1 MQLKVNYTLVG
12 LFVVTLSAAIMIN
25 LFWLLLGGEAK
36 QYERYRV
43 YISESVS
50 GLTPKAVVR
59 YRGVEVG
66 RVASVALEENN
77 PERVDIILE
86 IEEGTPIREDT
97 EAILTTQGL
106 TGLTSIELTGGSRD
120 AQPLSAHQGEKI
132 PVIRSGP
139 SLVARLDSAFTNLAL
154 QFDNLANKLD
164 VLLSVE
170 NQTLFTQNLAHLSSI
185 TEATARILNQDNQL
199 AVRKILTNLETVTST
214 VAERSDVLSE
224 GLDSAALTFSNSARI
239 STELTPLIMR
249 FNQSLAAIEKTAV
262 DISKTSENLDEAVKE
277 SRRDLLHIANE
288 TTSEIAALIMEL
300 RQFTASMQRLGR
312 ELERNPKAL
321 VFGPRYIQPGPG
333 E

>member
-1 MQLKVNYTLVG
+1 MELKVNYTLVG
-12 LFVVTLSAAIMIN
+12 LFVVTLSAAIMTN

-50 GLTPKAVVR
+50 GLNPKAVVR
-59 YRGVEVG
+59 YRGVDVG
-66 RVASVALEENN
+66 RVASVALEKNN

-86 IEEGTPIREDT
+86 IEQGTPIRENT

-120 AQPLSAHQGEKI
+120 AQPLQTRQGEQMPI
-132 PVIRSGP
+132 IRSGP

-154 QFDNLANKLD
+154 QFDNLAKKLD
-164 VLLSVE
+164 VLLSIE
-170 NQTLFTQNLAHLSSI
+170 NQTLFTQNLTHLNSI

-199 AVRKILTNLETVTST
+199 ALTEILSNLKTVTNV
-214 VAERSDVLSE
+214 VAERSAMLSE
-224 GLDSAALTFSNSARI
+224 GLDSAALTFTNSARI

-249 FNQSLAAIEKTAV
+249 FSQSLVAIEKTAI
-262 DISKTSENLDEAVKE
+262 DISKTSENLDKAVKE
-277 SRRDLLHIANE
+277 SRRDLLHIAND
-288 TTSEIAALIMEL
+288 TSSEIAALIMEF
-300 RQFTASMQRLGR
+300 RQFTTSMQRLGR

-321 VFGPRYIQPGPG
+321 VFGPGHIQPGPG